1 MLRER
6 PLGELFRQLSDEVAT
21 LLRQEADLAKA
32 EMREKAKE
40 NAKGVG
46 LIAGA
51 AVIAMLA
58 LGALTAFLIIA
69 LDGALPN
76 WAAALLVGGLLA
88 IVAGGLALAGK
99 TRISQAPPPLPT
111 AAVESTKEDI
121 QWAKTQLQS
130 GRR

>member
-40 NAKGVG
+40 NGKGVG

-51 AVIAMLA
+51 AVIGMLA

-69 LDGALPN
+69 LDGPLPN
-76 WAAALLVGGLLA
+76 WAAALLVGGVLA

-99 TRISQAPPPLPT
+99 ARISQAPPPLPT

-121 QWAKTQLQS
+121 QWAKTQLKS